1 MPRGVIF
8 DIDGTLVDSNRA
20 HAESWAETLRSF
32 GHSVSADQVQPL
44 IGMGGDKLLPKL
56 IGVDIESDEGKRYS
70 EHRTRLFFEEY
81 FPSLRAFP
89 GVRALA
95 QRLHDDGHV
104 LVVASSA
111 SEEEL
116 DKLLGLAGIKDLL
129 ADATSSDD
137 AERSKPDPDIVH
149 AAIRQSGLPADELV
163 MIGDTPYDVEA
174 ARRAGVRIIA
184 VRTGGWD
191 DRALS
196 GASAIY
202 DDVGALLAEYEN
214 SIFSRG

>member
-20 HAESWAETLRSF
+20 HAESWAETLRTF
-32 GHSVSADQVQPL
+32 GYDVSADEVQPL
-44 IGMGGDKLLPKL
+44 IGMGGDKLLPRL
-56 IGVDIESDEGKRYS
+56 IGVDIESDAGKKYS
-70 EHRTRLFFEEY
+70 EHRTRLFFEKY

-95 QRLHDDGHV
+95 QRLRDDGHV
-104 LVVASSA
+104 LVTASSA

-116 DKLLGLAGIKDLL
+116 EKLLTLAGIKDLL
-129 ADATSSDD
+129 HETTSADD
-137 AERSKPDPDIVH
+137 AERSKPDPDIVQ
-149 AAIRQSGLPADELV
+149 AAIRQTGQPARELV

-191 DRALS
+191 DRALT

-202 DDVGALLAEYEN
+202 DDVGALLAEYD
-214 SIFSRG
+214 SSVFSRG

>member
-32 GHSVSADQVQPL
+32 GYAVSADEVQPL
-44 IGMGGDKLLPKL
+44 IGMGGDKLLPRL
-56 IGVDIESDEGKRYS
+56 IGVDIESDAGKQYS
-70 EHRTRLFFEEY
+70 EHRTRLFFEKY
-81 FPSLRAFP
+81 FPGLRAFP

-95 QRLHDDGHV
+95 QRLHDEGHV

-116 DKLLGLAGIKDLL
+116 EKLLGLADIRDLL
-129 ADATSSDD
+129 TDATSSDD

-149 AAIRQSGLPADELV
+149 AAIRGSRLPAHELV

-184 VRTGGWD
+184 VRSGGWSD
-191 DRALS
+191 QELA

-202 DDVGALLAEYEN
+202 SDVATLLAEYDS

>member
-44 IGMGGDKLLPKL
+44 IGMGGDKLLPRL
-56 IGVDIESDEGKRYS
+56 IGVDIESDEGKKYS

-116 DKLLGLAGIKDLL
+116 EKLLGLAGIKDLL
-129 ADATSSDD
+129 TDATSSDD

-149 AAIRQSGLPADELV
+149 AAIRQSGLPAHELV

-191 DRALS
+191 DEALA

>member
-32 GHSVSADQVQPL
+32 GHPVSADEVQPL
-44 IGMGGDKLLPKL
+44 IGMGGDKLLPRL
-56 IGVDIESDEGKRYS
+56 IGVDIESDEGKKYS
-70 EHRTRLFFEEY
+70 EHRTRLFFEKY

-95 QRLHDDGHV
+95 QRLRDDGHV

-116 DKLLGLAGIKDLL
+116 EKLLRLAGIGDLL
-129 ADATSSDD
+129 TDATSSDD
-137 AERSKPDPDIVH
+137 AERSKPDPDIVQ
-149 AAIRQSGLPADELV
+149 AAIRQAGLPARELV

-174 ARRAGVRIIA
+174 AKRAGVRIIA

-191 DRALS
+191 DQALA
-196 GASAIY
+196 GACAIY
-202 DDVGALLAEYEN
+202 DDVGTLLAEYEN